1 MIKYLIIII
10 YSNLFFYFFY
20 LLNSIYSFGYYIL
33 NIIQL
38 NDKENKNISWLNLIT
53 NPLQAASQPSANSS
67 CRNTC
72 KKELL

>member
-38 NDKENKNISWLNLIT
+38 NDKENKNIS
-53 NPLQAASQPSANSS
+53 
-67 CRNTC
+67 
-72 KKELL
+72 